1 MRLLIHYKM
10 RQKFITKCIRFFI
23 TKYDSITTK
32 YDSITTKY
40 DSITTKC
47 IDFITNCDSF
57 YKMRRL
63 LRNASIRLAVATWLI
78 ICTVIFKLLD

>member
-1 MRLLIHYKM
+1 MRLLFHYKM

-32 YDSITTKY
+32 YDSITTKC
-40 DSITTKC
+40 T
-47 IDFITNCDSF
+47 DFITNCDSY

-63 LRNASIRLAVATWLI
+63 LRNASIKLAVATWLV
-78 ICTVIFKLLD
+78 ICIVIFKLLD

>member
-1 MRLLIHYKM
+1 MRLLFHYKM

-23 TKYDSITTK
+23 TR

-47 IDFITNCDSF
+47 TDFITNCDSY

-63 LRNASIRLAVATWLI
+63 LRNASIKLAVATWLV

>member
-1 MRLLIHYKM
+1 MRLLFHYKM

-32 YDSITTKY
+32 YDSITTKC
-40 DSITTKC
+40 T
-47 IDFITNCDSF
+47 DFITNCDSY
-57 YKMRRL
+57 YKMRCL
-63 LRNASIRLAVATWLI
+63 LRNASIKLAVATWLV

>member
-1 MRLLIHYKM
+1 MRLLFHYKM

-23 TKYDSITTK
+23 TKYDSV
-32 YDSITTKY
+32 TTKY

-47 IDFITNCDSF
+47 TDFITNCDSY

-63 LRNASIRLAVATWLI
+63 LRNASIKLAVATWLV